1 MRLDDIT
8 SVMKNKA
15 SGEYFTKPPTTIFI
29 QGLYKESRPFIRDVN
44 WPWAIIHCTLSCR
57 PSHLVSFIDVTIP
70 LINLPLSI
78 TIVTILSILTV
89 CVDLHCSELCEAKKV
104 AGCHKVATAQM
115 EGSGVYFGWG
125 AGGSQPQNEPSHFSP
140 FLLLQLFFASASL
153 NNGEGNPN
161 FFSFFHKFHWA

>member
-78 TIVTILSILTV
+78 TIVTILSILIV

-125 AGGSQPQNEPSHFSP
+125 AGGASLRMNHPISLPSSSFNCSLR
-140 FLLLQLFFASASL
+140 LLLSIMVRATL
-153 NNGEGNPN
+153 N
-161 FFSFFHKFHWA
+161 FFILS